1 MTTKDSD
8 ANESLSEDC
17 LNAAAEC
24 LRVLAHPHRLQMI
37 QWLLKGPQSVG
48 EIAAFCQ
55 IAPHVASE
63 HLRLMQRCHFLK
75 AVRQGKFVYYEVIEP
90 HLAPLMDCIRA
101 RFQPSQL
108 LNNKPT
114 LIKENEV
121 FS

>member
-1 MTTKDSD
+1 MLSD
-8 ANESLSEDC
+8 EHLIAAADC
-17 LNAAAEC
+17 LK
-24 LRVLAHPHRLQMI
+24 VLAHPHRLQMI

-55 IAPHVASE
+55 IGPHVASE

-75 AVRQGKFVYYEVIEP
+75 AVRQGKFVYYEVIEF

-101 RFQPSQL
+101 RFQPLQDTNS
-108 LNNKPT
+108 KPT
-114 LIKENEV
+114 LTQENEV